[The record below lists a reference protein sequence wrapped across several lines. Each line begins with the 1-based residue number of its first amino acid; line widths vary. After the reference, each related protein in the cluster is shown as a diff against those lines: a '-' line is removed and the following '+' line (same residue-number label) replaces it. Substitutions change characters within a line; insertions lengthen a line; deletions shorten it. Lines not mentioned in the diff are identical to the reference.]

1 MDKTTVYLELV
12 LSQPLLLAPIFLLL
26 FCYFLIPE
34 EKRLFLCLVL
44 LVPWLT
50 IARSPDLGPIS
61 AAAKISSGG
70 AYLLIAISA
79 WAHPGPKRSM
89 PFAGWLFVFIACMA
103 MVYIISVQELLL
115 AFVLRSQW
123 ICVTLAGVLTART
136 IVTHSDLM
144 RIINALTLGCLLAI
158 AIPASNLLLYP
169 EDAFLKG
176 SGRWEPYNS
185 NSNQTGMLFAL
196 ATPLFAYAAMTFKR
210 ISWRPIFMWILALTI
225 GMALLTASRQT
236 MLAIAMVMV
245 PVLFKISK
253 RPIML
258 LFGIVLALIAIPLV
272 LSMGEQANLERLG
285 SLETG
290 RLDIWSTYWSEVFPR
305 RPLVG
310 LLGSKGESYFK
321 AVSEVGMHPH
331 NAWFYLMYV
340 GGITLMLP
348 MLWLTVY
355 SSFCGYKMW
364 KVKNFLPGDPLVY
377 SILFTLLIAMY
388 IQGLFNQVVYWPTYT
403 WSYLH
408 VVLACWFIAMW
419 HDIRDGNLQWS
430 LLDDIQEEEE
440 FSYDETE
447 VLEDFQDYD
456 DPDPSPNV

>member
-1 MDKTTVYLELV
+1 
-12 LSQPLLLAPIFLLL
+12 
-26 FCYFLIPE
+26 
-34 EKRLFLCLVL
+34 
-44 LVPWLT
+44 
-50 IARSPDLGPIS
+50 
-61 AAAKISSGG
+61 
-70 AYLLIAISA
+70 
-79 WAHPGPKRSM
+79 
-89 PFAGWLFVFIACMA
+89 
-103 MVYIISVQELLL
+103 
-115 AFVLRSQW
+115 
-123 ICVTLAGVLTART
+123 
-136 IVTHSDLM
+136 
-144 RIINALTLGCLLAI
+144 
-158 AIPASNLLLYP
+158 
-169 EDAFLKG
+169 
-176 SGRWEPYNS
+176 
-185 NSNQTGMLFAL
+185 
-196 ATPLFAYAAMTFKR
+196 
-210 ISWRPIFMWILALTI
+210 
-225 GMALLTASRQT
+225 
-236 MLAIAMVMV
+236 
-245 PVLFKISK
+245 
-253 RPIML
+253 ML